1 MSKEIFTKTQQEQ
14 IVEAIRLAENNTSG
28 EIKVH
33 VEQRCLQ
40 PDVLERAKEVF
51 VTLNLDKTQL
61 RNGVLF
67 YLSIDDRKF
76 AILGDQGIDSRL
88 PEEFWQNTKDTM
100 RSYFQRGE
108 LVEGLSEGIRMAGEQ
123 LKELFPYQQNDI
135 NELPDDISFGGQT
148 SPS

>member
-1 MSKEIFTKTQQEQ
+1 MSKEFFTKTQQEQ
-14 IVEAIRLAENNTSG
+14 IVEAIRLAEDNTSG

-33 VEQRCLQ
+33 VEQRCPQ

-51 VTLNLDKTQL
+51 VTLNLNKTQS
-61 RNGVLF
+61 RNGVLV

-88 PEEFWQNTKDTM
+88 PGEFWQNTKDTM

-108 LVEGLSEGIRMAGEQ
+108 LVEGLSEGIRMVGEQ
-123 LKELFPYQQNDI
+123 LKQLFPYQQNDI
-135 NELPDDISFGGQT
+135 NELPDDISFGSQT
-148 SPS
+148 SPD

>member
-1 MSKEIFTKTQQEQ
+1 M
-14 IVEAIRLAENNTSG
+14 EAIRQAEENTSG

-33 VEQRCLQ
+33 VEQRCPQ
-40 PDVLERAKEVF
+40 SEVLERAKEVF
-51 VTLNLDKTQL
+51 IMLNLDKTRL

-67 YLSIDDRKF
+67 YLSTDDHKF

-88 PEEFWQNTKDTM
+88 PGEFWQNTKDTM

-123 LKELFPYQQNDI
+123 LKQLFPFQQNDV
-135 NELPDDISFGGQT
+135 NELPDDISFGGQAA
-148 SPS
+148 PD